1 MIVVLPLQQRPGW
14 VRAVQCASSLAM
26 ALTISLASSATAADK
41 PRACNGKDRRPA
53 NIYGSVLPGSPVP
66 ATVTARPDA
75 SPGKPPVINTVPTG
89 APPKPAAS
97 NGKPSKPQRLSS
109 LPSYPS
115 C

>member
-1 MIVVLPLQQRPGW
+1 MGSKYLLVCAAVLIATSAG
-14 VRAVQCASSLAM
+14 S
-26 ALTISLASSATAADK
+26 TATARDK

-75 SPGKPPVINTVPTG
+75 SPGKPPVINTVPNG

-97 NGKPSKPQRLSS
+97 NGKPAKPQRLSS

>member
-1 MIVVLPLQQRPGW
+1 MKVRSLTHHGLVRTANALALVLIVSM
-14 VRAVQCASSLAM
+14 ASPA
-26 ALTISLASSATAADK
+26 AAADIPK
-41 PRACNGKDRRPA
+41 ACNGKDRRPA

-66 ATVTARPDA
+66 ATVTARPDT
-75 SPGKPPVINTVPTG
+75 SPGKPPVINTVPSG

-97 NGKPSKPQRLSS
+97 TGKSAKRERLSS

>member
-1 MIVVLPLQQRPGW
+1 MPSKYLAVCAAVLL
-14 VRAVQCASSLAM
+14 AASSV
-26 ALTISLASSATAADK
+26 SGAAVARDK

-53 NIYGSVLPGSPVP
+53 NPHGSVLPGSPVP
-66 ATVTARPDA
+66 ATVTTRPDT
-75 SPGKPPVINTVPTG
+75 SPGKPPVMNTMPSG

-97 NGKPSKPQRLSS
+97 NNRPAKPQRLSS